1 MAAEAKRDVDDVRMI
16 VFESLLEAEK
26 NQMLLSKIGSSM
38 LSKYAYLDKQQRK
51 FMHCLY
57 EGVIDKKITLDYVID
72 LFSKV
77 CSGKMKKPVK
87 TIIRMGVYQILY
99 MDNVPDSAAINEAV
113 KISKKK
119 HLNNLSG
126 FINGVLRNVARQKDS
141 IDFPKKEDDI
151 AKYLSVKYSMPNVVV
166 ESFIA
171 DYGVEKCEEILNN
184 SQLNRPIIARVNRQ
198 RTNKDELIDKLNELD
213 NVSVVGVDGFDAFY
227 FTSLDSLYDIN
238 EFNEGDF
245 TVQDLSSQIV
255 GMISGIKKGDVVID
269 VCAAPG
275 GKSLH
280 AADILAG
287 FGESEGKV
295 IACDLTEKK
304 LERITEN
311 INRLK
316 VSNLT
321 VMQRDASINEP
332 PIEEKTDV
340 VLCDV
345 PCSGLGVMARKRDI
359 KYGITR
365 EGLDSLS
372 KLQKDIIKESV
383 KLVKDKG
390 TLIYSTC
397 TIRKAENDD
406 QLEYIKSLGFKSE
419 SFYDYLPASFKEESA
434 KSGYLQLFTNEK
446 NTDGFFIAKF
456 RRI

>member
-51 FMHCLY
+51 FIHCLY

-77 CSGKMKKPVK
+77 SSGKMKKPVK

-126 FINGVLRNVARQKDS
+126 FINGVLRNIARQKDS
-141 IDFPKKEDDI
+141 IDFPNKEDDI

-255 GMISGIKKGDVVID
+255 GMISGIKKKDVVID

-332 PIEEKTDV
+332 PIEEKADV

-390 TLIYSTC
+390 TFIYSTC
-397 TIRKAENDD
+397 TIRKAENDN

-419 SFYDYLPASFKEESA
+419 SFYDFLPASFKEESA

>member
-332 PIEEKTDV
+332 PIEEKADV

-365 EGLDSLS
+365 EGLDSLL

-390 TLIYSTC
+390 TFIYSTC

-419 SFYDYLPASFKEESA
+419 SFYDYLPLSFKEESA